1 MKKKTVTLSLA
12 GALAATTL
20 IGGTMAYFTDTDQA
34 TNTFTYGNVEIDLVE
49 IGENGK
55 DFSDEENDKTLIP
68 GSKTVNQV
76 VKQVSVKNTGDND
89 AYMWIEVWIPSALD
103 DGDKNS
109 PNAQGSGNSLHF
121 NYKDNV
127 TETKASYLGTKK
139 IDDVEYNG
147 YVHYIAGETKGL
159 EKDESTPNLLEQVYM
174 DHAVTQCTDTQHTN
188 CLVLADGTHYTG
200 SWELVIEAI
209 GFQSDGIGTIE
220 EAIELW
226 YHNDKK
232 LSDYIWS

>member
-49 IGENGK
+49 IGKNGE
-55 DFSDEENDKTLIP
+55 DFFDEENDKTLIP

-89 AYMWIEVWIPSALD
+89 AYMWIEVWIPDALD
-103 DGDKNS
+103 E
-109 PNAQGSGNSLHF
+109 GNNTSLTAPESSLHF
-121 NYKDNV
+121 EYGTGV
-127 TETKASYLGTKK
+127 TQTKYGYLGQKMIGAVK
-139 IDDVEYNG
+139 YNG
-147 YVHYIAGETKGL
+147 YLHYV
-159 EKDESTPNLLEQVYM
+159 KDETTGIKPMKSTIDLLDLVYM
-174 DHAVTQCTDTQHTN
+174 DSGVEQCTDTQHTN
-188 CLVLADGTHYTG
+188 CLVLTDGTHYTG
-200 SWELVIEAI
+200 PWELVIEAI

-220 EAIELW
+220 EAIDLW
-226 YHNDKK
+226 YDNDKEI
-232 LSDYIWS
+232 SDYIRS